1 MPRAIYE
8 QSWCQVQADGR
19 LRGKPGVGEWL
30 KTFIVLSSAG
40 HAGVEKIRG
49 PPAGLVVVQLAWDV
63 GSGDAHLLG
72 GRHLG
77 NCASE
82 VHVVPPG
89 SEPVSG
95 AGRSRAS

>member
-1 MPRAIYE
+1 MSKAGARCRPTVD
-8 QSWCQVQADGR
+8 CG
-19 LRGKPGVGEWL
+19 GKPGVGEWL